1 MTVRTLLGTSADRL
15 ESAAQHGE
23 MPKPVIWFVK
33 SERRAGRTAVSSMM
47 LCQSLLQES
56 LGFKASVFWH
66 SVFVNLSRI
75 NCCLTDES
83 VCWLPYWCQKQ
94 QRSRS
99 VVSLVTFLSN
109 ESCERTSRVVTT
121 AIMFFAECPYTISR
135 VKISLMQSK
144 GQFLGRCCEGRRMQA
159 EGCYDNRLSINF
171 SQMPFGAILSLEL
184 GHIRSSISFTPL

>member
-33 SERRAGRTAVSSMM
+33 SKRRAGRTAVSSMM
-47 LCQSLLQES
+47 SCQSPFHES

-75 NCCLTDES
+75 NCCLTDLS
-83 VCWLPYWCQKQ
+83 LCWLPYWCQKQ

-99 VVSLVTFLSN
+99 VVSLVTFRSN
-109 ESCERTSRVVTT
+109 NHVSVRQRVVTT

-144 GQFLGRCCEGRRMQA
+144 GQFLGRCCGGRRML
-159 EGCYDNRLSINF
+159 R
-171 SQMPFGAILSLEL
+171 
-184 GHIRSSISFTPL
+184 